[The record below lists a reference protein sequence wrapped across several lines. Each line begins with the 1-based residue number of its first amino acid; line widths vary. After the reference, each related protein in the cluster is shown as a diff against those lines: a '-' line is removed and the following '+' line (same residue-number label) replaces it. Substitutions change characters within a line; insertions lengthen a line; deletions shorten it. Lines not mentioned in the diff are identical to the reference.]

1 MTGGYGAAAAEDI
14 LLLRRRVEAMQ
25 IRHARS
31 TRDVVAISAG
41 LASTA
46 TVRYPD
52 SGKPLNAADG
62 AS

>member
-1 MTGGYGAAAAEDI
+1 
-14 LLLRRRVEAMQ
+14 MQ

-31 TRDVVAISAG
+31 TRNVVAISAG

-52 SGKPLNAADG
+52 SDKSLNAVDG
-62 AS
+62 ASYVAKRNGRNRIQWAG